1 MLQVVF
7 PLKKDCI
14 NMCDRRLNVP
24 EGGGLGGN
32 AIFTKCW
39 KSYFPQIRLPWKVW
53 SSKLFKV
60 QEEVLVAIQI
70 SLSDGD
76 TISPWERLPQS
87 VWSSWQFQSHK
98 LGSVLVEM
106 QFLPS
111 IGSSIPH
118 KLDCLKLCDR
128 KKKYKSKLGGGFG
141 SNAIFTQLEVQFP
154 KCLK

>member
-1 MLQVVF
+1 MQYLQSVES
-7 PLKKDCI
+7 PISHKLDCLEK
-14 NMCDRRLNVP
+14 CDHQN
-24 EGGGLGGN
+24 
-32 AIFTKCW
+32 F
-39 KSYFPQIRLPWKVW
+39 
-53 SSKLFKV
+53 FKV

-87 VWSSWQFQSHK
+87 VWSSRQFQSHK

-118 KLDCLKLCDR
+118 KLDCLKLFDR

>member
-1 MLQVVF
+1 MPILLSVGSRVSPQKRLHQNVWTLQYCF
-7 PLKKDCI
+7 
-14 NMCDRRLNVP
+14 MSQT
-24 EGGGLGGN
+24 EGGLGGN
-32 AIFTKCW
+32 ATKCW
-39 KSYFPQIRLPWKVW
+39 KSYFPQIRLPPKVW
-53 SSKLFKV
+53 SKLF
-60 QEEVLVAIQI
+60 Q
-70 SLSDGD
+70 SPRGD
-76 TISPWERLPQS
+76 FINNANLTKCWKYFYPWERLPQS

-141 SNAIFTQLEVQFP
+141 SNAIFTQ
-154 KCLK
+154 